1 MIGYGATG
9 VTHDFFCYNSSGQV
23 WNGSAFEAWSAASF
37 ASYRVT
43 ATELSGSGRFSGT
56 APTGTTS
63 WELRVRDTTLADS
76 YVVYEGNDTQD
87 EVKKI
92 HRAATA
98 IPAGASIRRTK
109 VAATSTTLD
118 ETLGATP

>member
-23 WNGSAFEAWSAASF
+23 WNGSAFANWSAGSF

-43 ATELSGSGRFSGT
+43 ATELSGSGRFTGT
-56 APTGTTS
+56 APTGTVS
-63 WELRVRDTTLADS
+63 WELRVRAATLAGS

-92 HRAATA
+92 PRAASALTA
-98 IPAGASIRRTK
+98 GGSSRRTK
-109 VAATSTTLD
+109 AAATSTTLD
-118 ETLGATP
+118 ETIGATP